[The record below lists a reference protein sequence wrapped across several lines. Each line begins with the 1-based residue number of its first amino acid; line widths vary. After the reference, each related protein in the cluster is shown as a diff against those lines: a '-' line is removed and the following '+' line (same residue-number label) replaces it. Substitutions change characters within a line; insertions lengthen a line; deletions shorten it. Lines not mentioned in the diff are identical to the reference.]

1 MILHCFYYD
10 IYEHPRQVMWHN
22 RDERKIHL
30 SAYIEDQLAMKELHH
45 KTVLS
50 LLLHSGVVY
59 ATKVLFF

>member
-1 MILHCFYYD
+1 MC
-10 IYEHPRQVMWHN
+10 HN

-50 LLLHSGVVY
+50 YSGVVY
-59 ATKVLFF
+59 ATKVRFFNQTYFQFETNSITL